1 MEPTLIASFKQKA
14 PQSMGA
20 KTHNKGLKREKL
32 QLAIGPLVTYFAHYH
47 VSLNGA
53 LGLKEYELTISVTKV
68 ALEKLKR
75 VSELF
80 NSYRI
85 LNN

>member
-68 ALEKLKR
+68 ALGNIEKG
-75 VSELF
+75 V
-80 NSYRI
+80 RI
-85 LNN
+85 I

>member
-1 MEPTLIASFKQKA
+1 
-14 PQSMGA
+14 MGA

-68 ALEKLKR
+68 ALGNIEKG
-75 VSELF
+75 V
-80 NSYRI
+80 RI
-85 LNN
+85 I